1 MYQILLITRKALLF
15 FKNMLADYS
24 ELKELNYKPPEFFFY
39 LTVLC
44 YVFQFYIAHVKDI
57 SQNLAFSIIKTPK
70 LSSYRSISDVA
81 ASESGDPFL
90 WQGLVHI
97 CTMCCTNPE
106 VINKLTFLYIPI
118 VGSYSSTKLKKKVK
132 EC

>member
-57 SQNLAFSIIKTPK
+57 SQNLAFSVIKTPK
-70 LSSYRSISDVA
+70 LSPYRSISDVA
-81 ASESGDPFL
+81 ASEPGDPFL
-90 WQGLVHI
+90 
-97 CTMCCTNPE
+97 
-106 VINKLTFLYIPI
+106 
-118 VGSYSSTKLKKKVK
+118 
-132 EC
+132 